1 MPINSY
7 APDPDTQ
14 YTASLYWSKAM
25 SDHVVPVTHDLL
37 VRELSS
43 VVQWDVLG
51 IYLGLEETEIETIER
66 DHHDTARRRI
76 VMLRKWMEKDLNAS
90 WEKVIDSLES
100 MSLVRLAN
108 QLKKKYCPE
117 SESMP
122 PVTTAKL
129 VAKKDMMMKRQESIA
144 QGIEELEVKYLL
156 LITGIHSAM
165 VEANPSLI
173 KLQMF
178 SKFYTKI
185 EVTTVKELMD
195 LLEPFCF
202 LDYALLEKI
211 VEFFLKQHTVA
222 DDLRDYLQQLD
233 KFKSSTTVEQFMES
247 IKQAQQSDSTTSEC
261 TVTLR
266 LVGGWLEKTMDDL
279 ERLVKE
285 IFNDKTYVLSH
296 LKIVRGSIVL
306 TYSAPQSEAE
316 TLIMLALEQSSF
328 MTKVGVI
335 ELIVGETMVAQN
347 NSQDYSFETSLL
359 GAIKE
364 GDLNLVRFLLKINT
378 SADAANERGIT
389 ALMHA
394 IYYNRNDALSLLM
407 KANANPNIQESKGAT
422 ALYLASQVGHTGAV
436 SLLLKANANPKLQCY
451 DGSTALFIAS
461 QQGHADVVSLL
472 LKANVNPDCQKG
484 DDSAPLLIA
493 IQSGHTEIVSLLL
506 SANAN
511 ANIRINDGPT
521 PLYIASQNC
530 LIDTIAL
537 LLKANA
543 NPNCQTKDGTTPLFI
558 ASQKGHTDA
567 VSLLLNAKANPDL
580 HRENNIV
587 PLYIASQNGHI
598 KIVSLL
604 LKANANPNIP
614 MDDGLSP
621 LYIACQEGHT
631 EIVSLLLKANADPNS
646 QSESGMTPLYI
657 ASQQGH
663 ASVVDLLIQ
672 FNAKTSIH
680 RKEKSATP
688 LYTASQNGHSEVVSI
703 LLKANADPN
712 QQIDDKVTALMI
724 ASLNGHSRVVQLLLS
739 NGADPNTQAVDNSTA
754 LMTACHC
761 GSFDSVELL
770 LNFGADP
777 SIAGPQGAT
786 ALDVAANLNHK
797 DIVDLIKTMELS
809 KSSTTSQPVLTINEI
824 ASKVDNETM
833 ALINRAMEQKLKLVK
848 NTHAFINAEF
858 KKVNKILPIIKHSEG
873 LSNILPSTPTLVS

>member
-1 MPINSY
+1 
-7 APDPDTQ
+7 
-14 YTASLYWSKAM
+14 M

-51 IYLGLEETEIETIER
+51 IYLGVEETEIETIER

-76 VMLRKWMEKDLNAS
+76 VMLRKWMDKDLNAS
-90 WEKVIDSLES
+90 WEKVIDTLES

-108 QLKKKYCPE
+108 QLKEKYCPE

-122 PVTTAKL
+122 PVTTAKP
-129 VAKKDMMMKRQESIA
+129 VAEKDMKVKRQESIA
-144 QGIEELEVKYLL
+144 KGIEELEEKYLL

-165 VEANPSLI
+165 VEVNPSLI

-178 SKFYTKI
+178 SKFYAKI
-185 EVTTVKELMD
+185 EVTTVKEVLD

-211 VEFFLKQHTVA
+211 VKFFLKQHTVV

-247 IKQAQQSDSTTSEC
+247 IEQAQESDSTTSERPGLC

-266 LVGGWLEKTMDDL
+266 LVGGWLSKTMDDL

-285 IFNDKTYVLSH
+285 IFKDKTNVLSH

-306 TYSAPQSEAE
+306 TYSAPLSEAE
-316 TLIMLALEQSSF
+316 SLVMLALEQSLF
-328 MTKVGVI
+328 MTKVGVV

-347 NSQDYSFETSLL
+347 DPLDYSFETSLL

-422 ALYLASQVGHTGAV
+422 ALYLASQVGHTDAV
-436 SLLLKANANPKLQCY
+436 SLLLKANANPNLQCY

-461 QQGHADVVSLL
+461 QQGHTDAVSLL

-506 SANAN
+506 NTNAN
-511 ANIRINDGPT
+511 ANIQINDGPT
-521 PLYIASQNC
+521 PLYIASQNR
-530 LIDTIAL
+530 LIDIIAL

-543 NPNCQTKDGTTPLFI
+543 NPNSQTKDGTTPLFI

-567 VSLLLNAKANPDL
+567 VFLLLNAKANPDL

-621 LYIACQEGHT
+621 LYIASQEGHT
-631 EIVSLLLKANADPNS
+631 EVVSLLLKANADPNS
-646 QSESGMTPLYI
+646 QSESGITPLYI

-663 ASVVDLLIQ
+663 ASVVELLLQ

-688 LYTASQNGHSEVVSI
+688 LYTASQNGHSEVVSL
-703 LLKANADPN
+703 LLKAKAKANPN

-777 SIAGPQGAT
+777 SIAGPQGVT

-797 DIVDLIKTMELS
+797 DIVDLLQTMELS

-824 ASKVDNETM
+824 ASKVDNEAM
-833 ALINRAMEQKLKLVK
+833 ALINRAMEQKLKLVE

-873 LSNILPSTPTLVS
+873 SSNILPSTPTLVY